1 MDNNCKGCAESMWSV
16 KSNHIAMSLVI
27 DAPIEKVW
35 ASLADWESQGDW
47 MLQTSVEVTSEIRE
61 GVGTTIAAFTGIGKL
76 GVMDHMQ
83 VTHWEPPFICDV
95 LHTGK
100 IIKGTGRFQLS
111 SINSTSTRFN
121 WSEEILA
128 PRALFL
134 LIAPGL
140 YAGVRISLSNLS
152 RQLRQSK

>member
-1 MDNNCKGCAESMWSV
+1 MR
-16 KSNHIAMSLVI
+16 SNHIAMSLVI

-47 MLQTSVEVTSEIRE
+47 MLQTTVEVTSEIRE
-61 GVGTTIAAFTGIGKL
+61 GVGTKIAAFTGIGKV
-76 GVMDHMQ
+76 GVMDRMQ
-83 VTHWEPPFICDV
+83 VTKWEPPFICDV

-111 SINSTSTRFN
+111 SIDSETTRFD

-140 YAGVRISLSNLS
+140 YAGVRISLANLS
-152 RQLRQSK
+152 RQLTQSK

>member
-1 MDNNCKGCAESMWSV
+1 
-16 KSNHIAMSLVI
+16 MSLKI

-35 ASLADWESQGDW
+35 ESLADWESQGDW
-47 MLQTSVEVTSEIRE
+47 MLQTTVDVTSEIRE

-83 VTHWEPPFICDV
+83 VTRWEPPFICDV
-95 LHTGK
+95 LHTGT
-100 IIKGTGRFQLS
+100 IIKGTGRFQLIALDS
-111 SINSTSTRFN
+111 QTTRFD

-140 YAGVRISLSNLS
+140 YAGVRISLMNLS
-152 RQLRQSK
+152 RQLRQRK

>member
-1 MDNNCKGCAESMWSV
+1 MR
-16 KSNHIAMSLVI
+16 SNHIAMSLVI

-35 ASLADWESQGDW
+35 ASLADWESQSNW
-47 MLQTSVEVTSEIRE
+47 MLQTSVEVTSESRE
-61 GVGTTIAAFTGIGKL
+61 GVGTTIAAFTGLGKI
-76 GVMDHMQ
+76 GVMDHMK
-83 VTHWEPPFICDV
+83 VTKWEPPNICDV
-95 LHTGK
+95 VHTGRV
-100 IIKGTGRFQLS
+100 IKGTGRFQLTA
-111 SINSTSTRFN
+111 IDLHRTRFD

-140 YAGVRISLSNLS
+140 YVGVRISLANLS

>member
-1 MDNNCKGCAESMWSV
+1 MR
-16 KSNHIAMSLVI
+16 SNHIAMHLVI

-47 MLQTSVEVTSEIRE
+47 MLQTTVDVTSEIRE
-61 GVGTTIAAFTGIGKL
+61 GVGTTIAAFTGIGKI

-83 VTHWEPPFICDV
+83 VIKWEPPFICDV
-95 LHTGK
+95 VHTGRV
-100 IIKGTGRFQLS
+100 IKGTGRFQLTAIDS
-111 SINSTSTRFN
+111 AKTRFD

-140 YAGVRISLSNLS
+140 YAGVRISLANLS

>member
-1 MDNNCKGCAESMWSV
+1 MR
-16 KSNHIAMSLVI
+16 SNHIAMSLVI

-47 MLQTSVEVTSEIRE
+47 MLQTTVEVTSEIRE
-61 GVGTTIAAFTGIGKL
+61 GIGTKIAAFTGIGKV

-83 VTHWEPPFICDV
+83 VTKWEPPFICDV

-111 SINSTSTRFN
+111 SIDSETTRFD

-140 YAGVRISLSNLS
+140 YAGVRISLANLS
-152 RQLRQSK
+152 RQLTQSK

>member
-1 MDNNCKGCAESMWSV
+1 MT
-16 KSNHIAMSLVI
+16 SNYIAMSLVI
-27 DAPIEKVW
+27 NAPIEKVW
-35 ASLADWESQGDW
+35 ASLADWESQSDW
-47 MLQTSVEVTSEIRE
+47 MLQTTVEVTSEIRE

-83 VTHWEPPFICDV
+83 VTRWEPPYICDV

-100 IIKGTGRFQLS
+100 VIKGTGRFELS
-111 SINSTSTRFN
+111 AIDSHTTRFD
-121 WSEEILA
+121 WSEEVLA

-140 YAGVRISLSNLS
+140 YAGVRISLMNLS
-152 RQLRQSK
+152 RQLRQRK